1 MSILRGLIGLVVL
14 VGIAWCVSSNRKRT
28 PWKLIG
34 IAIGMQIVLGMFLIQ
49 WDLGNDMVQAMSD
62 GMTRLLSFS
71 QKGAEFVFGDVENF
85 PGGKPGLA
93 FRSLPTIIFFSCLMA
108 ILYHLGIM
116 QLVVWLM
123 AQVMTRLL
131 RVSGA
136 EAMAMAANVFVGQ
149 TEAPLVVRRF
159 LPKMTTSEINS
170 LMTGGFATVAGSVL
184 AAYIGFFSDAG
195 GTEYIPHLLIA
206 SVMSAPAAFA
216 ISKIILPET
225 EPTQTG
231 QTMSLKTEKTAGN
244 LLDAATTGVTEG
256 LSLYLNVVAML
267 LAFVALVHLVDWPL
281 EAIGNRFEI
290 EGGLSLSRLFGW
302 VFAPI
307 SYAMGVAWE
316 DATRFGAL
324 LGTKIGLNEFM
335 AFLELQQEIT
345 YNLHPEQMEGKG
357 VTHAMSKK
365 SLFMA
370 TYALCGFAN
379 FASVGIQI
387 GGIAPIIPERR
398 KEIIKLA
405 MKAMIG
411 GALASWMTATIAG
424 MFFSA

>member
-1 MSILRGLIGLVVL
+1 MSILRGIVGLACL
-14 VGIAWCVSSNRKRT
+14 VGIAWLVSSNRRRT

-34 IAIGMQIVLGMFLIQ
+34 VAIVMQVLLGFCLIK
-49 WDLGNDMVQAMSD
+49 WDVGNGVIQAMRD
-62 GMTRLLSFS
+62 GMTNLLSFS
-71 QKGAEFVFGDVENF
+71 QQGAEFVFGDVENF

-149 TEAPLVVRRF
+149 TEAPLVVRKF

-184 AAYIGFFSDAG
+184 AAYIAFFAAAG

-216 ISKIILPET
+216 ISKIICPET
-225 EPTQTG
+225 QSAETG
-231 QTMSLKTEKTAGN
+231 HTMSLRTERTAGN
-244 LLDAATTGVTEG
+244 VLDAATTGVTEG
-256 LSLYLNVVAML
+256 LALYMNVVAML
-267 LAFVALVHLVDWPL
+267 LAFVALVALVDWPL
-281 EAIGNRFEI
+281 DAIAGRFEI
-290 EGGLSLSRLFGW
+290 EGGLSLSRIFGW

-324 LGTKIGLNEFM
+324 LGTKVGLNEFL
-335 AFLELQQEIT
+335 AYLDLQQEIT
-345 YNLHPEQMEGKG
+345 YQLHPEQLEGTG
-357 VTHAMSKK
+357 LTHAMSKK

-387 GGIAPIIPERR
+387 GGIAPLVPDRR
-398 KEIIKLA
+398 KEIINLA
-405 MKAMIG
+405 LKAMIG
-411 GALASWMTATIAG
+411 GALASWMTATVAG
-424 MFFSA
+424 MFFSV